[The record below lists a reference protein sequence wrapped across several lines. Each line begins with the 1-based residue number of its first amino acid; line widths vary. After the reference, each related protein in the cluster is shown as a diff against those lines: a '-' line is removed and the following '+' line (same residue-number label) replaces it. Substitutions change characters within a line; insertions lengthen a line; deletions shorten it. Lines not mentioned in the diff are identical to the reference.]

1 MLILD
6 RLDTSSICSHV
17 DGNMD
22 GDTCAVHASVWD
34 VIVSA
39 FFGVAAVQFRSP
51 VAHRISPNRIQR
63 ISLDEIKKAAAFLTT
78 SIPSLI
84 DNLRAEFIFGGT
96 QVMRFTTTTLPN
108 RLRWLKVTR
117 QK

>member
-1 MLILD
+1 MAFMFRARETGYAKRNHTGKDLVDDFEGFDRGFRWTIFD

-39 FFGVAAVQFRSP
+39 FFGGSSRP
-51 VAHRISPNRIQR
+51 VSMNVNRTVR
-63 ISLDEIKKAAAFLTT
+63 LDLWT
-78 SIPSLI
+78 SRYVPF
-84 DNLRAEFIFGGT
+84 N
-96 QVMRFTTTTLPN
+96 
-108 RLRWLKVTR
+108 
-117 QK
+117 